1 VPSGL
6 PELAHPSD
14 SPRLKILVADDNAD
28 AAESLALLLQSCG
41 HVVRTAPDGRRTV
54 ELAEEFRPDVVLM
67 DVAMPELD
75 GVAAAR
81 AIRGTS
87 WGANIRIIAL
97 SAWGQQADRRRT
109 QEAGM
114 DAHLVKPVD
123 PQAVMAVLRTVT
135 PLRPS

>member
-1 VPSGL
+1 
-6 PELAHPSD
+6 
-14 SPRLKILVADDNAD
+14 
-28 AAESLALLLQSCG
+28 LQSCG
-41 HVVRTAPDGRRTV
+41 HVVRTAPDGRRAV

-87 WGANIRIIAL
+87 WGAEIRLIAL
-97 SAWGQQADRRRT
+97 SAWGQEADRRRT

-114 DAHLVKPVD
+114 DGHLVKPVD
-123 PQAVMAVLRTVT
+123 PRALIAILQ
-135 PLRPS
+135 PG